1 MSKWKEVV
9 TQIAPSIATAIGGP
23 LAGTAVASLMK
34 VFGVESEEEL
44 QEAIQG
50 ATPEQLLQLKSLDL
64 EYQKL
69 LADDSKSA
77 RNMQMAALAQE
88 DIVSKRFIYFFASVW
103 SIFSIAYITSIT
115 FLNVPQDNT
124 RFADTILG
132 FLLGTIIATM
142 IQYFY
147 GSSMG
152 SKFKDERKK

>member
-9 TQIAPSIATAIGGP
+9 TQVAPSIATAIGGP

-44 QEAIQG
+44 QEAVQG

-77 RNMQMAALAQE
+77 RNMQIAALAQE

-103 SIFSIAYITSIT
+103 SIFSIAYVTSIT

-124 RFADTILG
+124 RFADTVLG

-152 SKFKDERKK
+152 SKLKDERKK

>member
-9 TQIAPSIATAIGGP
+9 TQVAPSIATAIGGP

-34 VFGVESEEEL
+34 VFGVESEEAL

-77 RNMQMAALAQE
+77 RNMQIAALAQE

-103 SIFSIAYITSIT
+103 SIFSIAYVTSIT

-124 RFADTILG
+124 RFADTVLG

-152 SKFKDERKK
+152 SKLKDERKK

>member
-9 TQIAPSIATAIGGP
+9 TQFAPSIATAIGGP

-34 VFGVESEEEL
+34 VFGVESEKDL

-69 LADDSKSA
+69 LADDSKDA
-77 RNMQMAALAQE
+77 RNMQIAALAQE

-103 SIFSIAYITSIT
+103 SIFSIAYVTSIT

-124 RFADTILG
+124 RFADTVLG

-152 SKFKDERKK
+152 SKLKDERKK